1 MTFVVWYLCSWVG
14 RRRRNTGSQHGV
26 ASLGRSRRGNEMH
39 RYHVGMRRVIVNH
52 RVVCCCRVCY
62 HRWLMLRRWFGG
74 CSGTVT
80 AGVARVM
87 RVMVIH
93 DGRLMLLMQN
103 IRRLLHLGLPLSCSR
118 RMRWRRGVVRR
129 WRVMMM
135 VVLLVMVTQLRCHSR
150 LLLRRVM
157 RMIDGSSGAVWRTV
171 WGRRFH
177 GTVYVY
183 PKGNHNHN

>member
-1 MTFVVWYLCSWVG
+1 
-14 RRRRNTGSQHGV
+14 
-26 ASLGRSRRGNEMH
+26 MH
-39 RYHVGMRRVIVNH
+39 H
-52 RVVCCCRVCY
+52 RVVRCGRVR

-74 CSGTVT
+74 CSETVTT

-93 DGRLMLLMQN
+93 DGRLMLMLLMQN

-118 RMRWRRGVVRR
+118 RMRWRWGVVRR

-135 VVLLVMVTQLRCHSR
+135 VVVVLLVMVTQLRCHSR

-157 RMIDGSSGAVWRTV
+157 RMIDGSSGAVWRAV

-177 GTVYVY
+177 GTVYGY
-183 PKGNHNHN
+183 PKSNYN